1 MIIRRQW
8 IKEVSMTDKEVLDK
22 LREMYITEAI
32 KVRKCKLIKEK
43 ADARRAMKIL
53 DEIIDWIERVEE

>member
-1 MIIRRQW
+1 
-8 IKEVSMTDKEVLDK
+8 MTDQEVLDK

-43 ADARRAMKIL
+43 NDARRAMRIF
-53 DEIIDWIERVEE
+53 DEIIDWIEGAKE

>member
-1 MIIRRQW
+1 
-8 IKEVSMTDKEVLDK
+8 MTDQEVLDK

-43 ADARRAMKIL
+43 DDARKAMKII
-53 DEIIDWIERVEE
+53 DEIIDWIERAKV